1 MGQALVCTCG
11 GREIQMMGAKSSK
24 ATASLEPSNET
35 AGPTDQPPQAPVK
48 SSDVTQ
54 DEVKESTG
62 QVISQLS
69 NNEKYDYLV
78 YVRTSMKSCNLPTQ
92 IHGGSETIIP

>member
-11 GREIQMMGAKSSK
+11 GREIQMMGDKSSK
-24 ATASLEPSNET
+24 ATASLEPSNEP

-54 DEVKESTG
+54 EEVKESTG
-62 QVISQLS
+62 QIISHLS
-69 NNEKYDYLV
+69 NNEKYDYPRFMRSLV
-78 YVRTSMKSCNLPTQ
+78 MIV
-92 IHGGSETIIP
+92 